1 MITKRFTK
9 EQGWQKIKYYCAY
22 QERSH
27 SEVKQKLYGFGL
39 YKNEVEELLSK
50 AIEEDYL
57 NEERFAEQ
65 FAGGKFR
72 MKHWGKI
79 KIVYEL
85 RQKGVSSYNIN
96 KALKAIPDAD
106 YNHALQQ
113 LAESKWQQL
122 KGEHYITKQA
132 KATSY
137 LLQKGYEA
145 ALVQQ
150 VLKQIKNSDETS
162 SISPE

>member
-1 MITKRFTK
+1 MQQRFTK
-9 EQGWQKIKYYCAY
+9 EQAWQKIKHYCAY

-39 YKNEVEELLSK
+39 YKSEVEELLSK
-50 AIEEDYL
+50 TIEEDYL

-72 MKHWGKI
+72 MKSWGKV

-85 RQKGVSSYNIN
+85 RQKGVSAYNIN
-96 KALKAIPDAD
+96 RALKAIPDAD
-106 YNHALQQ
+106 YRRTLQK
-113 LAESKWQQL
+113 LAEVKWKQL
-122 KGEHYITKQA
+122 QGEHYITRQA

-137 LLQKGYEA
+137 LLQKGYESSFI
-145 ALVQQ
+145 QQ
-150 VLKQIKNSDETS
+150 AIKAIKAEA
-162 SISPE
+162 E

>member
-1 MITKRFTK
+1 MQRLTK
-9 EQGWQKIKYYCAY
+9 EQAWQKIKHYCAY

-65 FAGGKFR
+65 FVGGKFR
-72 MKHWGKI
+72 MKGWGKV

-85 RQKGVSSYNIN
+85 RQKGVSAYNIN
-96 KALKAIPDAD
+96 KSLKAIPDED
-106 YNHALQQ
+106 YRSTLQK
-113 LAESKWQQL
+113 LAENKWQQL
-122 KGEHYITKQA
+122 KGEHYLTRQA

-137 LLQKGYEA
+137 LLQKGYEM
-145 ALVQQ
+145 ALIQQ
-150 VLKQIKNSDETS
+150 ALKALKQEAD
-162 SISPE
+162 